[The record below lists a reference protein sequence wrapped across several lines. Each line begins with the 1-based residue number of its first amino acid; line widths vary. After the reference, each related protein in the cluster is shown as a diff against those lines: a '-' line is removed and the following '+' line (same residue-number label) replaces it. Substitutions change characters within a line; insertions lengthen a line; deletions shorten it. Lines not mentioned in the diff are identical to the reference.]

1 MSFPPLTPEQSVK
14 PPRFEARMSLLFAA
28 IFVPMGI
35 HLPYF
40 PLWLEER
47 GFTAGQVGLILS
59 APIFVRLIAAPA
71 ITALADRAPERAYVL
86 IGLAAASLVASLG
99 YFLPAGPAFVL
110 AVSLILSVVWSPHSP
125 LADSLALSGVRRY
138 GVDYS
143 RLRIWGTGSFLAANL
158 VGGAVLARFDAGVV
172 PWMLSAGLAGTLAAA
187 LAAPRLGRPRR
198 PSQLAA
204 ELPDARRVL
213 SEPYFLAIA
222 FGCGS
227 IVASHGFL
235 YAFGSIYW
243 RSLGIAS
250 DTVGFLWALMV
261 LAEMFLLFG
270 FRRLFS
276 GFSVPAILAV
286 CAGAAVLRWVAMPLV
301 WPLGLGL
308 AGFGLVQGL
317 HAFSTGLT
325 MLGLQKMI
333 AETIPEERTG
343 AAQGVAFA
351 ANSGGM
357 ALVTLASGPLYDHA
371 GAFGFLAMAA
381 ISAVGLV
388 LSFAAYRLAP
398 ERRRG
403 R

>member
-1 MSFPPLTPEQSVK
+1 MSLPPLTPEQSVK

-138 GVDYS
+138 GADYS

-172 PWMLSAGLAGTLAAA
+172 PWLLSAGLAGTLAAA

-227 IVASHGFL
+227 VVASHGFL

-276 GFSVPAILAV
+276 GVSVPAILAV

-371 GAFGFLAMAA
+371 GALGFLAMAA